1 MTRLTLLAP
10 LFLLGGCIIYDT
22 HDGKRG
28 HGDGWWG
35 DTGGWEDSDGDGIPD
50 DEDTDDGDADAD
62 TDADADADSD
72 ADADAD
78 SDTDADTD
86 ADTDTDVTEVTW
98 SLNPSTVDAGTTFIA
113 SLTASGTF
121 DYASLVEVQAY
132 GDATLLATYVR
143 ADEALL
149 TLEVPSSADG
159 TVDFLLL
166 FADGSVQ
173 LLDDALTIVAAADPA
188 GGDTGDHR
196 WRNNGRL
203 AIPTIAL
210 RHKP

>member
-50 DEDTDDGDADAD
+50 DEDTADGDADAD
-62 TDADADADSD
+62 TDADSDADSD

-86 ADTDTDVTEVTW
+86 TDVIEVSFT
-98 SLNPSTVDAGTTFIA
+98 LDPSTVDAGTTFIA
-113 SLTASGTF
+113 SLTASAEF
-121 DYASLVEVQAY
+121 DYSTIVEIQAY
-132 GDATLLATYVR
+132 GDASLLATYIR

-149 TLEVPSSADG
+149 TLEVPSTGDG

-173 LLDDALTIVAAADPA
+173 LLDDALTIVAAAAPE
-188 GGDTGDHR
+188 GGGTDTGDCEC
-196 WRNNGRL
+196 
-203 AIPTIAL
+203 P
-210 RHKP
+210 